1 MSTQASAQN
10 TIIAPQEIPVLLRV
24 EGDKQQAIPLVT
36 FPFTIGRRAEKHLVI
51 SDPMASRDHAE
62 IVQMGGEYYL
72 LDLGSKHGTFVNGTP
87 VKRHKLVN
95 NDRLQFGS
103 NNDRN
108 FVVFQFGTSSQTGSP
123 ARELLSQI
131 SGIQVEKEAS
141 DLEKLA
147 FFLEVARKLNS
158 RGALDDVLVTLV
170 EATLRITGA
179 DRGFVFL
186 VGKDGELSLAAGR
199 NSLGDELKDDTTI
212 SHSILKD
219 AMTSASRVII
229 TDTASHSDLAAR
241 QSIVAHDLRTVI
253 CMPLFRSNI
262 ATQSQQADPAREHP
276 VINGVLYLD
285 SRLASRGLSSLSRDI
300 LNTVATEA
308 AALIETAQLAQAE
321 QNARLY
327 QKELAIAAGIQ
338 QRLMTVIIPEV
349 HFAKLR
355 ARSLPC
361 EEIGGDFY
369 DAVLADGNLYLVLAD
384 ICGKGVS
391 AAILASI
398 LQGMIYSQLIAH
410 VPLVEIATAVNRFL
424 CVKKLGEKYATC
436 NVLKITP
443 GGECEF
449 LNCGHVPPVR
459 VVRASIMRPS
469 EGNLP
474 LGLIPTAEFE
484 TYSFKLEPRD
494 RIVLVSDGV
503 NEAQNREGEFFGDER
518 LESTVLAGED
528 LFAAVSDF
536 AQGAPPSD
544 DCTTVELEYV
554 GGPIGTEQRVGSSFL
569 GAVTGSRP
577 DLE

>member
-1 MSTQASAQN
+1 MSTPSSSVQN
-10 TIIAPQEIPVLLRV
+10 TSGQNTMIGVQESPVLLRV
-24 EGDKQQAIPLVT
+24 EGDKQQSIPLT
-36 FPFTIGRRAEKHLVI
+36 SFPFTIGRRAEKNLVVT
-51 SDPMASRDHAE
+51 DPMASRDHAE
-62 IVQMGGEYYL
+62 IVQMTGEYYL
-72 LDLGSKHGTFVNGTP
+72 LDLGSKHGTYVNGAQ
-87 VKRHKLVN
+87 VKRHKLIH

-103 NNDRN
+103 SNDRSM
-108 FVVFQFGTSSQTGSP
+108 VIFQWGVGLQSGSA

-131 SGIQVEKEAS
+131 SGLQVEKEAS

-179 DRGFVFL
+179 ERGFVFL
-186 VGKDGELSLAAGR
+186 VRSDGELSLAVGR
-199 NSLGDELKDDTTI
+199 TSLGDDLRDDSTI
-212 SHSILKD
+212 SHSILND

-262 ATQSQQADPAREHP
+262 AQGHQGESSDAQR

-327 QKELAIAAGIQ
+327 QKELAIAATIQ
-338 QRLMTVIIPEV
+338 QRLMTVVIPEV
-349 HFAKLR
+349 HYAKLR

-361 EEIGGDFY
+361 QEIGGDFY
-369 DAVLADGNLYLVLAD
+369 DAVLSDGNLYLVLAD

-398 LQGMIYSQLIAH
+398 LQGMIYSQLVSH
-410 VPLVEIATAVNRFL
+410 VPLAEIASAVNRFL
-424 CVKKLGEKYATC
+424 CMKKLGEKYATC
-436 NVLKITP
+436 NVLKVTP
-443 GGECEF
+443 TGECEF

-459 VVRASIMRPS
+459 MENGKILRPS

-484 TYSFKLEPRD
+484 TYNFTLKPGD

-503 NEAQNREGEFFGDER
+503 NEAQNHESDFFGDER
-518 LESTVLAGED
+518 LEATVLAGDD

-554 GGPIGTEQRVGSSFL
+554 GG
-569 GAVTGSRP
+569 
-577 DLE
+577 

>member
-10 TIIAPQEIPVLLRV
+10 TMVSGQEFPVLLRV
-24 EGDKQQAIPLVT
+24 EGDRQQAIPLIH
-36 FPFTIGRRAEKHLVI
+36 FPFTIGRRAEKHMVI
-51 SDPMASRDHAE
+51 TDPMASRDHAE

-72 LDLGSKHGTFVNGTP
+72 LDLGSKHGTFVNGSL

-103 NNDRN
+103 SNDRT
-108 FVVFQFGTSSQTGSP
+108 FAVFQFGTTSQTTSS

-131 SGIQVEKEAS
+131 SGLQVEKEAS

-179 DRGFVFL
+179 ERGFVFL
-186 VGKDGELSLAAGR
+186 VGKEGDLSLAVGR

-253 CMPLFRSNI
+253 CMPLFRTNI
-262 ATQSQQADPAREHP
+262 AARGQQTQADDAPRG
-276 VINGVLYLD
+276 INGVLYLD

-308 AALIETAQLAQAE
+308 AALIEAAQLAQAE

-327 QKELAIAAGIQ
+327 QKELAIAATIQ

-349 HFAKLR
+349 NYAKLR

-398 LQGMIYSQLIAH
+398 LQGMIYSQLVAH
-410 VPLVEIATAVNRFL
+410 VPLADIAAAVNRFL

-436 NVLKITP
+436 NVVKITP
-443 GGECEF
+443 IGNCEF
-449 LNCGHVPPVR
+449 LNCGHVPAVR
-459 VVRASIMRPS
+459 VADGRVLRPT

-484 TYSFKLEPRD
+484 TYSFKLKPGD

-518 LESTVLAGED
+518 LEAVVLRGKD
-528 LFAAVSDF
+528 LFAAVSEF

-544 DCTTVELEYV
+544 DCTTVELEY
-554 GGPIGTEQRVGSSFL
+554 IG
-569 GAVTGSRP
+569 
-577 DLE
+577 D

>member
-1 MSTQASAQN
+1 MIGGQGS
-10 TIIAPQEIPVLLRV
+10 PVLLRV
-24 EGDKQQAIPLVT
+24 EGDRQQAIPLVS
-36 FPFTIGRRAEKHLVI
+36 FPFTIGRRAEKHMVI
-51 SDPMASRDHAE
+51 TDPMASRDHAE

-72 LDLGSKHGTFVNGTP
+72 LDLGSKHGTYVNGSP
-87 VKRHKLVN
+87 VKRHKLTN

-103 NNDRN
+103 SNDRS
-108 FVVFQFGTSSQTGSP
+108 FAVFQHGSSSSITSS

-131 SGIQVEKEAS
+131 SGLQVEKEAS

-179 DRGFVFL
+179 ERGFVFL
-186 VGKDGELSLAAGR
+186 VGKEGELSLAVGR

-253 CMPLFRSNI
+253 CMPLFRTNI
-262 ATQSQQADPAREHP
+262 ATQGQHAASDESPRG
-276 VINGVLYLD
+276 INGVLYLD

-308 AALIETAQLAQAE
+308 ASLIETAQLAQAE

-327 QKELAIAAGIQ
+327 QKELAIAATIQ

-361 EEIGGDFY
+361 QEIGGDFY

-384 ICGKGVS
+384 ICGKGVT
-391 AAILASI
+391 AAILASM
-398 LQGMIYSQLIAH
+398 LQGMIYSQLVAH
-410 VPLVEIATAVNRFL
+410 VPLAEIASAVNRFL
-424 CVKKLGEKYATC
+424 CVKRLGEKYATC
-436 NVLKITP
+436 NVVKVTP
-443 GGECEF
+443 AGDCEF
-449 LNCGHVPPVR
+449 LNCGHVPAVR
-459 VVRASIMRPS
+459 VTDGRIFRPT

-484 TYSFKLEPRD
+484 TYTFKLNPGD

-518 LESTVLAGED
+518 LESTVLAGRD
-528 LFAAVSDF
+528 LFVAVSEF

-544 DCTTVELEYV
+544 DCTTVELEY
-554 GGPIGTEQRVGSSFL
+554 IHS
-569 GAVTGSRP
+569 
-577 DLE
+577 

>member
-1 MSTQASAQN
+1 MSTQASAEN
-10 TIIAPQEIPVLLRV
+10 TLAGGQEFPVLLRV
-24 EGDKQQAIPLVT
+24 EGDRQQAIPLIN
-36 FPFTIGRRAEKHLVI
+36 FPFTIGRRAEKHMVI
-51 SDPMASRDHAE
+51 TDPMASRDHAE

-72 LDLGSKHGTFVNGTP
+72 LDLGSKHGTYVNGTP

-103 NNDRN
+103 SNDRT
-108 FVVFQFGTSSQTGSP
+108 FAVFQYGSSSHTGSS

-179 DRGFVFL
+179 ERGFVFL
-186 VGKDGELSLAAGR
+186 VGKEGDLSLAVGR

-219 AMTSASRVII
+219 AMTSASRVIV

-253 CMPLFRSNI
+253 CMPLFRTNI
-262 ATQSQQADPAREHP
+262 APQGQQVESADGPPRA
-276 VINGVLYLD
+276 ITGVLYLD
-285 SRLASRGLSSLSRDI
+285 SRLVSRGLSSLSRDI

-327 QKELAIAAGIQ
+327 QKELAIAATIQ

-349 HFAKLR
+349 HYARLR

-361 EEIGGDFY
+361 QEIGGDFY

-398 LQGMIYSQLIAH
+398 LQGMIYSQLVAH
-410 VPLVEIATAVNRFL
+410 VPLTEIALAVNRFL

-436 NVLKITP
+436 NVVKITP
-443 GGECEF
+443 AGDCEF
-449 LNCGHVPPVR
+449 LNCGHVPAVR
-459 VVRASIMRPS
+459 VASGRILRPT

-474 LGLIPTAEFE
+474 LGLIPTAEFQ
-484 TYSFKLEPRD
+484 TYTFKLDAGD

-503 NEAQNREGEFFGDER
+503 NEAQNHEGEFFGDER
-518 LESTVLAGED
+518 LESTVLEGRD

-544 DCTTVELEYV
+544 DCTTVELEY
-554 GGPIGTEQRVGSSFL
+554 IG
-569 GAVTGSRP
+569 A
-577 DLE
+577 

>member
-1 MSTQASAQN
+1 MSTQASAEN
-10 TIIAPQEIPVLLRV
+10 TLTGGQEFPVLLRV
-24 EGDKQQAIPLVT
+24 EGDKQQSIPLVS
-36 FPFTIGRRAEKHLVI
+36 FPFTIGRRAEKHMVI
-51 SDPMASRDHAE
+51 TDPMASRDHAE

-72 LDLGSKHGTFVNGTP
+72 LDLGSKHGTYVNGSP
-87 VKRHKLVN
+87 VKRHKLTN

-103 NNDRN
+103 SNDRN
-108 FVVFQFGTSSQTGSP
+108 FAVFQFGTSSAGGSS

-179 DRGFVFL
+179 ERGFVFL
-186 VGKDGELSLAAGR
+186 VSKEGELSLAVGR

-219 AMTSASRVII
+219 AMTSASRVIV

-253 CMPLFRSNI
+253 CMPLFRTNM
-262 ATQSQQADPAREHP
+262 ATQGQQMESTEAQRG
-276 VINGVLYLD
+276 INGVLYLD
-285 SRLASRGLSSLSRDI
+285 SRLASRGISSLSRDI

-308 AALIETAQLAQAE
+308 ASLIETAQLAQAE

-327 QKELAIAAGIQ
+327 QKELAIAATIQ

-349 HFAKLR
+349 HYARLR

-361 EEIGGDFY
+361 QEIGGDFY

-398 LQGMIYSQLIAH
+398 LQGMIYSQLVAH
-410 VPLVEIATAVNRFL
+410 VPLAEIASVVNRFL

-436 NVLKITP
+436 NVLKVTP
-443 GGECEF
+443 EGECEF
-449 LNCGHVPPVR
+449 LNCGHVPAVR
-459 VVRASIMRPS
+459 VSGGKILRPT
-469 EGNLP
+469 ECNVP

-484 TYSFKLEPRD
+484 TYTFKLHSGD

-503 NEAQNREGEFFGDER
+503 NEAQNREGEFFGDDR
-518 LESTVLAGED
+518 LEATVLAGRD

-544 DCTTVELEYV
+544 DCTTVELEYLH
-554 GGPIGTEQRVGSSFL
+554 P
-569 GAVTGSRP
+569 
-577 DLE
+577 

>member
-1 MSTQASAQN
+1 MATQASSALNTMVGAQE
-10 TIIAPQEIPVLLRV
+10 TPVLLRV
-24 EGDKQQAIPLVT
+24 EGEKQQAIPLVA
-36 FPFTIGRRAEKHLVI
+36 FPFTIGRRAEKNLVI
-51 SDPMASRDHAE
+51 TDPMASRDHAE

-72 LDLGSKHGTFVNGTP
+72 LDLGSKHGTYVNGTP
-87 VKRHKLVN
+87 VKRHRLAN

-103 NNDRN
+103 SNDRS
-108 FVVFQFGTSSQTGSP
+108 VVLFQYGTSTQSGSA

-131 SGIQVEKEAS
+131 SGLQVEKEAS

-179 DRGFVFL
+179 ERGFVFL
-186 VGKDGELSLAAGR
+186 VQKDGELSLAVGR

-212 SHSILKD
+212 SHSILQD

-229 TDTASHSDLAAR
+229 TDTASDSDLAAR

-253 CMPLFRSNI
+253 CMPLFRSTI
-262 ATQSQQADPAREHP
+262 AAQNQQPEAGEEQR

-327 QKELAIAAGIQ
+327 QKELAIAATIQ
-338 QRLMTVIIPEV
+338 QRLMTVVIPEV
-349 HFAKLR
+349 HFARLR

-361 EEIGGDFY
+361 QEIGGDFY

-398 LQGMIYSQLIAH
+398 LQGMIYSQLVAH
-410 VPLVEIATAVNRFL
+410 VPLVEIASAVNRFL

-436 NVLKITP
+436 NVVKVTP
-443 GGECEF
+443 NGDCEF
-449 LNCGHVPPVR
+449 LNCGHVPAVR
-459 VVRASIMRPS
+459 VADGTIMRPTD
-469 EGNLP
+469 GNLP
-474 LGLIPTAEFE
+474 LGLIPTAEFQ
-484 TYSFKLEPRD
+484 TYTFKLKPHD
-494 RIVLVSDGV
+494 RVVLVSDGV

-518 LESTVLAGED
+518 LEATVLAGND
-528 LFAAVSDF
+528 LFAAVSAF

-554 GGPIGTEQRVGSSFL
+554 GG
-569 GAVTGSRP
+569 
-577 DLE
+577 

>member
-1 MSTQASAQN
+1 MSTQMSSVQN
-10 TIIAPQEIPVLLRV
+10 TMIGAQEFPVLLRI
-24 EGDKQQAIPLVT
+24 EGDKQQAIPLVH
-36 FPFTIGRRAEKHLVI
+36 FPFTIGRRAEKNMVI
-51 SDPMASRDHAE
+51 TDPMASRDHAE
-62 IVQMGGEYYL
+62 IVQMSGEYYL
-72 LDLGSKHGTFVNGTP
+72 LDLGSKHGTYVNGAQ
-87 VKRHKLVN
+87 VKRHRLSN

-103 NNDRN
+103 SNDRN
-108 FVVFQFGTSSQTGSP
+108 FAIFQWGSNSSVGSS

-131 SGIQVEKEAS
+131 SGLQVEKEAS

-179 DRGFVFL
+179 ERGFVFL
-186 VGKDGELSLAAGR
+186 VRGDNELSLAVGR
-199 NSLGDELKDDTTI
+199 NSLGDELKDDSTI
-212 SHSILKD
+212 SHSILND
-219 AMTSASRVII
+219 AMTSASRVIV
-229 TDTASHSDLAAR
+229 TDTASDSDLAAR

-253 CMPLFRSNI
+253 CMPLFRSSI
-262 ATQSQQADPAREHP
+262 ATQSQQAAAPDSDQRA
-276 VINGVLYLD
+276 INGVLYLD

-308 AALIETAQLAQAE
+308 AALIETAQLAQSE

-327 QKELAIAAGIQ
+327 QKELAIAATIQ

-349 HFAKLR
+349 SYAKLR

-361 EEIGGDFY
+361 EAIGGDFY

-398 LQGMIYSQLIAH
+398 LQGMIYSQLVSH
-410 VPLVEIATAVNRFL
+410 VPLGEIASAVNRFL

-436 NVLKITP
+436 NVLKVKP
-443 GGECEF
+443 NGECEF
-449 LNCGHVPPVR
+449 LNCGHVPAVR
-459 VVRASIMRPS
+459 VANGKILRPS

-484 TYSFKLEPRD
+484 TYNFVLKPGD

-503 NEAQNREGEFFGDER
+503 NVAQNNEGEFFGDER
-518 LESTVLAGED
+518 LEATVLAGED

-544 DCTTVELEYV
+544 DCTTVELEY
-554 GGPIGTEQRVGSSFL
+554 L
-569 GAVTGSRP
+569 G
-577 DLE
+577 E

>member
-1 MSTQASAQN
+1 
-10 TIIAPQEIPVLLRV
+10 VLLRV
-24 EGDKQQAIPLVT
+24 EGDRQQAIPLVN
-36 FPFTIGRRAEKHLVI
+36 FPFTIGRRAEKHMVI
-51 SDPMASRDHAE
+51 TDPMASRDHAE

-72 LDLGSKHGTFVNGTP
+72 LDLGSKHGTFVNGSP
-87 VKRHKLVN
+87 VKRHKLIN

-103 NNDRN
+103 SNDRT
-108 FVVFQFGTSSQTGSP
+108 FAVFQFGSTSQTGSS

-131 SGIQVEKEAS
+131 SGLQVEKEAS

-158 RGALDDVLVTLV
+158 RGALDDVLITLV

-179 DRGFVFL
+179 ERGFVFL
-186 VGKDGELSLAAGR
+186 VGKEGDLSLGVGR

-253 CMPLFRSNI
+253 CMPLFRTNI
-262 ATQSQQADPAREHP
+262 AAQGQQTQAEDVPRG
-276 VINGVLYLD
+276 INGVLYLD

-308 AALIETAQLAQAE
+308 ASLIETAQLAQAE

-327 QKELAIAAGIQ
+327 QKELAIAATIQ

-349 HFAKLR
+349 HYAKLR

-361 EEIGGDFY
+361 QEIGGDFY

-398 LQGMIYSQLIAH
+398 LQGMIYSQLVAH
-410 VPLVEIATAVNRFL
+410 VPLAEIALAVNRFL

-436 NVLKITP
+436 NVLKVTP
-443 GGECEF
+443 EGDCEF
-449 LNCGHVPPVR
+449 LNCGHVPAVR
-459 VVRASIMRPS
+459 VTGGKILRPT

-474 LGLIPTAEFE
+474 LGLISTAEFE
-484 TYSFKLEPRD
+484 TYSFKLNPGD

-503 NEAQNREGEFFGDER
+503 NEAQNQEGEFFGDER
-518 LESTVLAGED
+518 LEATVLEGKD

-536 AQGAPPSD
+536 AEGAPPSD
-544 DCTTVELEYV
+544 DCTTVELEY
-554 GGPIGTEQRVGSSFL
+554 IRC
-569 GAVTGSRP
+569 
-577 DLE
+577 

>member
-1 MSTQASAQN
+1 MVGTTQ
-10 TIIAPQEIPVLLRV
+10 EFPVLLRV
-24 EGDKQQAIPLVT
+24 DGDRQQAIPLIA
-36 FPFTIGRRAEKHLVI
+36 FPFTIGRRAEKNLVI
-51 SDPMASRDHAE
+51 TDPMASRDHAE
-62 IVQMGGEYYL
+62 IVQMSGEYYL
-72 LDLGSKHGTFVNGTP
+72 LDLGSKHGTYVNGAQ
-87 VKRHKLVN
+87 VKRHKLIN
-95 NDRLQFGS
+95 NDRIQFGS
-103 NNDRN
+103 SSDRS
-108 FVVFQFGTSSQTGSP
+108 FVLFQFGTSTQTGSA

-170 EATLRITGA
+170 EATLRITGGE
-179 DRGFVFL
+179 RGFVFL
-186 VGKDGELSLAAGR
+186 VQKDGELALAVGR
-199 NSLGDELKDDTTI
+199 NSLGDELKDDSTI
-212 SHSILKD
+212 SHSILSD
-219 AMTSASRVII
+219 AMSSASRVII

-253 CMPLFRSNI
+253 CMPLFRTNI
-262 ATQSQQADPAREHP
+262 ATQSQQKDSEQAP

-285 SRLASRGLSSLSRDI
+285 SRLASHGLSSLSRDI

-327 QKELAIAAGIQ
+327 QKELAIAATIQ
-338 QRLMTVIIPEV
+338 QRLMTVVIPEV
-349 HFAKLR
+349 HYAKLR

-361 EEIGGDFY
+361 QEIGGDFY

-398 LQGMIYSQLIAH
+398 LQGMIYSQLVSH
-410 VPLVEIATAVNRFL
+410 VPLAEIASAVNRFL

-436 NVLKITP
+436 NVLKVTP
-443 GGECEF
+443 SGDCEF

-459 VVRASIMRPS
+459 LQDGKIVRPS

-484 TYSFKLEPRD
+484 TYTLKLKPGERL
-494 RIVLVSDGV
+494 VLVSDGV
-503 NEAQNREGEFFGDER
+503 NEAQNREGDFFGDER
-518 LESTVLAGED
+518 LESTVLAGHD
-528 LFAAVSDF
+528 LFAAVSEF

-544 DCTTVELEYV
+544 DCTTVELEFV
-554 GGPIGTEQRVGSSFL
+554 GV
-569 GAVTGSRP
+569 
-577 DLE
+577 

>member
-1 MSTQASAQN
+1 MSTQASAEK
-10 TIIAPQEIPVLLRV
+10 TMLGGHESPVLLRV
-24 EGDKQQAIPLVT
+24 EGDRQQAIALVS
-36 FPFTIGRRAEKHLVI
+36 FPFTIGRRAEKHMVI
-51 SDPMASRDHAE
+51 TDPMASRDHAE

-72 LDLGSKHGTFVNGTP
+72 LDLGSKHGTYVNGSP
-87 VKRHKLVN
+87 VKRHKLIN

-103 NNDRN
+103 SNDRS
-108 FVVFQFGTSSQTGSP
+108 FAVFQYGSSSQTASS

-131 SGIQVEKEAS
+131 SGLQVEKEAS

-158 RGALDDVLVTLV
+158 RDALDDVLVTLV

-179 DRGFVFL
+179 ERGFVFL
-186 VGKDGELSLAAGR
+186 VGKEGDLSLAVGR
-199 NSLGDELKDDTTI
+199 NSLGDELKDDSTI

-219 AMTSASRVII
+219 AMSSASRVII

-253 CMPLFRSNI
+253 CMPLFRTNI
-262 ATQSQQADPAREHP
+262 ATQGQQTESSEGPRG
-276 VINGVLYLD
+276 INGVLYLD
-285 SRLASRGLSSLSRDI
+285 SRLVSRGLSSLSRDI

-308 AALIETAQLAQAE
+308 ASLIETAQLAQTE

-327 QKELAIAAGIQ
+327 QKELAIAATIQ

-349 HFAKLR
+349 HYARLR

-361 EEIGGDFY
+361 QEIGGDFY

-398 LQGMIYSQLIAH
+398 LQGMIYSQLVAH
-410 VPLVEIATAVNRFL
+410 VPLAEIASAVNRFL

-436 NVLKITP
+436 NVLKVTP
-443 GGECEF
+443 EGDCEF
-449 LNCGHVPPVR
+449 LNCGHVPAVR
-459 VVRASIMRPS
+459 VTSGKILRPT

-484 TYSFKLEPRD
+484 TYTFKLQPGD

-518 LESTVLAGED
+518 LESTVLDGSD

-544 DCTTVELEYV
+544 DCTTVELEY
-554 GGPIGTEQRVGSSFL
+554 IRS
-569 GAVTGSRP
+569 
-577 DLE
+577 

>member
-1 MSTQASAQN
+1 MATQVTTPQNSQLSAKD
-10 TIIAPQEIPVLLRV
+10 TPVLLRV
-24 EGDKQQAIPLVT
+24 EGERQQAIPLVS
-36 FPFTIGRRAEKHLVI
+36 FPFTVGRRAEKNLVI
-51 SDPMASRDHAE
+51 TDPMASRDHAE
-62 IVQMGGEYYL
+62 IVQMSGEYFL
-72 LDLGSKHGTFVNGTP
+72 LDLGSKHGTYVNGAS

-95 NDRLQFGS
+95 GDRIQFGS
-103 NNDRN
+103 TNDRN
-108 FVVFQFGTSSQTGSP
+108 FVLFQFGTTSQTGST

-158 RGALDDVLVTLV
+158 RGALDDVLMTLV

-179 DRGFVFL
+179 ERGFVFL
-186 VGKDGELSLAAGR
+186 MQKDGELALAVGR
-199 NSLGDELKDDTTI
+199 NSRGEDLKDDSTI

-219 AMTSASRVII
+219 AMSSASRVII

-253 CMPLFRSNI
+253 CMPLFRSSI
-262 ATQSQQADPAREHP
+262 ATGAQHSETDQNLR

-338 QRLMTVIIPEV
+338 QRLMTVVIPEV
-349 HFAKLR
+349 HFARLR

-361 EEIGGDFY
+361 QEIGGDFY

-398 LQGMIYSQLIAH
+398 LQGMIYSQLISH
-410 VPLVEIATAVNRFL
+410 VPLSEIASAVNRFL
-424 CVKKLGEKYATC
+424 CVKKLGEKYATV
-436 NVLKITP
+436 NVLRVAAN
-443 GGECEF
+443 GECEF

-459 VVRASIMRPS
+459 ISSGAVLRPA

-474 LGLIPTAEFE
+474 LGLIPTAEFQ
-484 TYSFKLEPRD
+484 TYKFQLKPNE

-503 NEAQNREGEFFGDER
+503 NEAQNNEGEFFGDER
-518 LESTVLAGED
+518 LENTVLNGDD
-528 LFAAVSDF
+528 LFAAISQF
-536 AQGAPPSD
+536 AQGAPASD
-544 DCTTVELEYV
+544 DCTAVELEYL
-554 GGPIGTEQRVGSSFL
+554 GG
-569 GAVTGSRP
+569 
-577 DLE
+577 

>member
-1 MSTQASAQN
+1 MSSQASSLQN
-10 TIIAPQEIPVLLRV
+10 PILGAAPETPVLLHIQG
-24 EGDKQQAIPLVT
+24 EKQDAIPLVS
-36 FPFTIGRRAEKHLVI
+36 FPFTIGRRGEKNLVI
-51 SDPMASRDHAE
+51 TDPMASRDHAE
-62 IVQMGGEYYL
+62 IVQMGAEYYL
-72 LDLGSKHGTFVNGTP
+72 LDLASKHGTYVNGNP

-95 NDRLQFGS
+95 NDRIQFGS

-108 FVVFQFGTSSQTGSP
+108 FVIFQYGAASQTGSA

-131 SGIQVEKEAS
+131 SGLQVEKEAS

-179 DRGFVFL
+179 ERGFVFL
-186 VGKDGELSLAAGR
+186 VQKDGEFNLAVGR
-199 NSLGDELKDDTTI
+199 NSLGDELKDDSTI

-253 CMPLFRSNI
+253 CMPLFRSSI
-262 ATQSQQADPAREHP
+262 ATQTQQSGSSEEQR

-327 QKELAIAAGIQ
+327 QKELAIAATIQ
-338 QRLMTVIIPEV
+338 QRLMTVVIPEV
-349 HFAKLR
+349 HFARLR

-361 EEIGGDFY
+361 NEIGGDFY

-398 LQGMIYSQLIAH
+398 LQGMIYSQLVSH
-410 VPLVEIATAVNRFL
+410 VPLAEIASATNRFL
-424 CVKKLGEKYATC
+424 CEKKLGEKYATC
-436 NVLKITP
+436 NVLKVTP
-443 GGECEF
+443 SGDCEF
-449 LNCGHVPPVR
+449 LNCGHVPAVR
-459 VVRASIMRPS
+459 VASGKILRPS

-484 TYSFKLEPRD
+484 TYSFKLQPRD

-503 NEAQNREGEFFGDER
+503 NEAQNREGDFFGDER
-518 LESTVLAGED
+518 LEATVMKGND
-528 LFAAVSDF
+528 LFAAVSEF

-554 GGPIGTEQRVGSSFL
+554 GG
-569 GAVTGSRP
+569 
-577 DLE
+577 

>member
-10 TIIAPQEIPVLLRV
+10 TMVSGQEFPVLLRV
-24 EGDKQQAIPLVT
+24 EGDRQQAIPLIH
-36 FPFTIGRRAEKHLVI
+36 FPFTIGRRAEKHMVFT
-51 SDPMASRDHAE
+51 DPMASRDHAE
-62 IVQMGGEYYL
+62 IGQMGGEYYL
-72 LDLGSKHGTFVNGTP
+72 LDLGSKHGTFVNGSL

-103 NNDRN
+103 SNDRT
-108 FVVFQFGTSSQTGSP
+108 FAVFQFGASSQTGSS

-131 SGIQVEKEAS
+131 SGLQVEKEAS

-179 DRGFVFL
+179 ERGFVVL
-186 VGKDGELSLAAGR
+186 VGKEGDLSLAVGR
-199 NSLGDELKDDTTI
+199 NSLGDELKDQTTI

-229 TDTASHSDLAAR
+229 SDTASHSDLAAR
-241 QSIVAHDLRTVI
+241 ESIVAHDLRTVI
-253 CMPLFRSNI
+253 CMPLFRTNI
-262 ATQSQQADPAREHP
+262 VTQGQQSDSAEGRG
-276 VINGVLYLD
+276 INGVLYLD

-308 AALIETAQLAQAE
+308 AALIETEQLAQSE

-327 QKELAIAAGIQ
+327 QKELAIAATIR

-349 HFAKLR
+349 HYAKLR

-361 EEIGGDFY
+361 QEIGGDFY

-398 LQGMIYSQLIAH
+398 LQGMIYSQLVAH
-410 VPLVEIATAVNRFL
+410 VPLAEIDSAVNRFL

-436 NVLKITP
+436 NVVKITP
-443 GGECEF
+443 IGNCEF
-449 LNCGHVPPVR
+449 LNCGHVPAVR
-459 VVRASIMRPS
+459 VADGRVLRPT

-484 TYSFKLEPRD
+484 TYSFKLKPGD

-518 LESTVLAGED
+518 LEAVVLRGKD
-528 LFAAVSDF
+528 LFAAVSEF

-544 DCTTVELEYV
+544 DCTTVELEY
-554 GGPIGTEQRVGSSFL
+554 IG
-569 GAVTGSRP
+569 
-577 DLE
+577 D

>member
-1 MSTQASAQN
+1 MQN
-10 TIIAPQEIPVLLRV
+10 TVLGAPETPVLLHIQG
-24 EGDKQQAIPLVT
+24 EKQDTIPLVS
-36 FPFTIGRRAEKHLVI
+36 FPFTIGRRGEKNLVI
-51 SDPMASRDHAE
+51 TDPMASRDHAE
-62 IVQMGGEYYL
+62 IVQMGNDYYL
-72 LDLGSKHGTFVNGTP
+72 LDLASKHGTYVNGSP
-87 VKRHKLVN
+87 VKRHKLLN
-95 NDRLQFGS
+95 NDRIQFGS
-103 NNDRN
+103 SNDRN
-108 FVVFQFGTSSQTGSP
+108 FVIFQYGTGSQTGSA

-131 SGIQVEKEAS
+131 SGLQVEKEAS

-179 DRGFVFL
+179 ERGFVFL
-186 VGKDGELSLAAGR
+186 VQKDGEFSLAVGR
-199 NSLGDELKDDTTI
+199 NSLGDELKDDSTI

-253 CMPLFRSNI
+253 CMPLFRSSI
-262 ATQSQQADPAREHP
+262 ATQSQQSDSSEEQR

-327 QKELAIAAGIQ
+327 QKELAIAATIQ
-338 QRLMTVIIPEV
+338 QRLMTVVIPEV
-349 HFAKLR
+349 HFARLR

-361 EEIGGDFY
+361 NEIGGDFY

-398 LQGMIYSQLIAH
+398 LQGMIYSQLVSH
-410 VPLVEIATAVNRFL
+410 VPLAEIASAVNRFL
-424 CVKKLGEKYATC
+424 CEKKLGEKYATC
-436 NVLKITP
+436 NVLKVTP
-443 GGECEF
+443 SGDCEF
-449 LNCGHVPPVR
+449 LNCGHVPAVR
-459 VVRASIMRPS
+459 VASGKILRPS

-484 TYSFKLEPRD
+484 TYTFKVQPGD

-503 NEAQNREGEFFGDER
+503 NEAQNREGDFFGDER
-518 LESTVLAGED
+518 LEATVMKGND
-528 LFAAVSDF
+528 LFAAVSEF

-554 GGPIGTEQRVGSSFL
+554 G
-569 GAVTGSRP
+569 A
-577 DLE
+577 

>member
-1 MSTQASAQN
+1 MSSQASSIQN
-10 TIIAPQEIPVLLRV
+10 TIIGAPEIPVLLRI
-24 EGDKQQAIPLVT
+24 EGEKQQAIPLVS
-36 FPFTIGRRAEKHLVI
+36 FPFTIGRRVEKNLVI
-51 SDPMASRDHAE
+51 TDPMASRDHAE

-72 LDLGSKHGTFVNGTP
+72 LDLASKHGTFVNGTP
-87 VKRHKLVN
+87 VKRHKLIN
-95 NDRLQFGS
+95 NDRIQFGS
-103 NNDRN
+103 SNDRN
-108 FVVFQFGTSSQTGSP
+108 FVIFQYGTASQSGSA

-131 SGIQVEKEAS
+131 SGLQVEKEAS

-179 DRGFVFL
+179 ERGFVFL
-186 VGKDGELSLAAGR
+186 VQKDGELTLGVGR
-199 NSLGDELKDDTTI
+199 NSLGDELKDDSTI
-212 SHSILKD
+212 SHSILQD

-253 CMPLFRSNI
+253 CMPLFRSSI
-262 ATQSQQADPAREHP
+262 AQSNQVSAGEEQR

-327 QKELAIAAGIQ
+327 QKELAIAATIQ
-338 QRLMTVIIPEV
+338 QRLMTVVIPEV
-349 HFAKLR
+349 HFARLR

-361 EEIGGDFY
+361 QEIGGDFY

-398 LQGMIYSQLIAH
+398 LQGMIYSQLVSH
-410 VPLVEIATAVNRFL
+410 VPLTEIASAVNRFL

-436 NVLKITP
+436 NVLKVTP
-443 GGECEF
+443 RGECEF
-449 LNCGHVPPVR
+449 LNCGHVPAVR
-459 VVRASIMRPS
+459 VAGGKILRPS

-484 TYSFKLEPRD
+484 TYTFKLAPGD

-503 NEAQNREGEFFGDER
+503 NEAQNREGDFFGDER
-518 LESTVLAGED
+518 LEATVLAGED
-528 LFAAVSDF
+528 LFAAVSGF

-544 DCTTVELEYV
+544 DCTTVDLEYL
-554 GGPIGTEQRVGSSFL
+554 GG
-569 GAVTGSRP
+569 
-577 DLE
+577 

>member
-1 MSTQASAQN
+1 MLGGHES
-10 TIIAPQEIPVLLRV
+10 PVLLRV
-24 EGDKQQAIPLVT
+24 EGDRQQAIALVS
-36 FPFTIGRRAEKHLVI
+36 FPFTIGRRAEKHMVI
-51 SDPMASRDHAE
+51 TDPMASRDHAE

-72 LDLGSKHGTFVNGTP
+72 LDLGSKHGTYVNGSP
-87 VKRHKLVN
+87 VKRHKLIN

-103 NNDRN
+103 SNDRS
-108 FVVFQFGTSSQTGSP
+108 FAVFQYGSSSQTASS

-131 SGIQVEKEAS
+131 SGLQVEKEAS

-158 RGALDDVLVTLV
+158 RDALDDVLVTLV

-179 DRGFVFL
+179 ERGFVFL
-186 VGKDGELSLAAGR
+186 VGKEGDLSLAVGR
-199 NSLGDELKDDTTI
+199 NSLGDELKDDSTI

-219 AMTSASRVII
+219 AMSSASRVII

-253 CMPLFRSNI
+253 CMPLFRTNI
-262 ATQSQQADPAREHP
+262 ATQGQQTESSEGPRG
-276 VINGVLYLD
+276 INGVLYLD
-285 SRLASRGLSSLSRDI
+285 SRLVSRGLSSLSRDI

-308 AALIETAQLAQAE
+308 ASLIETAQLAQTE

-327 QKELAIAAGIQ
+327 QKELAIAATIQ

-349 HFAKLR
+349 HYARLR

-361 EEIGGDFY
+361 QEIGGDFY

-398 LQGMIYSQLIAH
+398 LQGMIYSQLVAH
-410 VPLVEIATAVNRFL
+410 VPLAEIASAVNRFL

-436 NVLKITP
+436 NVLKVTP
-443 GGECEF
+443 EGDCEF
-449 LNCGHVPPVR
+449 LNCGHVPAVR
-459 VVRASIMRPS
+459 VTSGKILRPT

-484 TYSFKLEPRD
+484 TYTFKLQPGD

-518 LESTVLAGED
+518 LESTVLDGSD

-544 DCTTVELEYV
+544 DCTTVELEY
-554 GGPIGTEQRVGSSFL
+554 IRS
-569 GAVTGSRP
+569 
-577 DLE
+577 

>member
-1 MSTQASAQN
+1 MVGV
-10 TIIAPQEIPVLLRV
+10 QETPVLLRI
-24 EGDKQQAIPLVT
+24 EGEKQQAIPLVA
-36 FPFTIGRRAEKHLVI
+36 FPFTIGRRAEKNLVI
-51 SDPMASRDHAE
+51 TDPMASRDHAE

-72 LDLGSKHGTFVNGTP
+72 LDLGSKHGTYVNGTP
-87 VKRHKLVN
+87 VKRHRLAN

-103 NNDRN
+103 SNDRS
-108 FVVFQFGTSSQTGSP
+108 VVLFQYGTSTQSGSA

-131 SGIQVEKEAS
+131 SGLQVEKEAS

-179 DRGFVFL
+179 ERGFVFL
-186 VGKDGELSLAAGR
+186 VQKDGELSLAVGR

-229 TDTASHSDLAAR
+229 TDTASDSDLAAR

-253 CMPLFRSNI
+253 CMPLFRSTI
-262 ATQSQQADPAREHP
+262 AAQNQQPEAGEEQR

-327 QKELAIAAGIQ
+327 QKELAIAATIQ
-338 QRLMTVIIPEV
+338 QRLMTVVIPEV
-349 HFAKLR
+349 HFARLR

-361 EEIGGDFY
+361 QEIGGDFY

-398 LQGMIYSQLIAH
+398 LQGMIYSQLVAH
-410 VPLVEIATAVNRFL
+410 VPLVEIASAVNRFL

-436 NVLKITP
+436 NVVKVMP
-443 GGECEF
+443 SGDCEF
-449 LNCGHVPPVR
+449 LNCGHVPAVR
-459 VVRASIMRPS
+459 VADGTILRPTD
-469 EGNLP
+469 GNLP
-474 LGLIPTAEFE
+474 LGLIPTAEFQ
-484 TYSFKLEPRD
+484 TYNFKLKPHD
-494 RIVLVSDGV
+494 RVVLVSDGV

-518 LESTVLAGED
+518 LEATVLAGHD
-528 LFAAVSDF
+528 LFAAVSAF

-554 GGPIGTEQRVGSSFL
+554 GS
-569 GAVTGSRP
+569 
-577 DLE
+577 

>member
-1 MSTQASAQN
+1 
-10 TIIAPQEIPVLLRV
+10 
-24 EGDKQQAIPLVT
+24 
-36 FPFTIGRRAEKHLVI
+36 
-51 SDPMASRDHAE
+51 
-62 IVQMGGEYYL
+62 MGGEYYL
-72 LDLGSKHGTFVNGTP
+72 LDLASKHGTFVNGTP
-87 VKRHKLVN
+87 VKRHKLIN
-95 NDRLQFGS
+95 NDRIQFGS
-103 NNDRN
+103 SNDRN
-108 FVVFQFGTSSQTGSP
+108 FVIFQYGTASQSGSA

-131 SGIQVEKEAS
+131 SGLQVEKEAS

-179 DRGFVFL
+179 ERGFVFL
-186 VGKDGELSLAAGR
+186 VQKDGELSLAVGR
-199 NSLGDELKDDTTI
+199 NSLGDELKDDSTI
-212 SHSILKD
+212 SHSILLD

-253 CMPLFRSNI
+253 CMPLFRSSI
-262 ATQSQQADPAREHP
+262 AQSNQANAGEEQR
-276 VINGVLYLD
+276 VITGVLYLD

-327 QKELAIAAGIQ
+327 QKELAIAATIQ
-338 QRLMTVIIPEV
+338 QRLMTVVIPEV
-349 HFAKLR
+349 HFARLR

-361 EEIGGDFY
+361 QEIGGDFY

-398 LQGMIYSQLIAH
+398 LQGMIYSQLVSH
-410 VPLVEIATAVNRFL
+410 VPLTEIASAVNRFL

-436 NVLKITP
+436 NVLKVTP
-443 GGECEF
+443 KGECEF
-449 LNCGHVPPVR
+449 LNCGHVPAVR
-459 VVRASIMRPS
+459 VAGGKILRPS

-484 TYSFKLEPRD
+484 TYTFKLAPGD

-503 NEAQNREGEFFGDER
+503 NEAQNREGDFFGDER

-528 LFAAVSDF
+528 LFAAVSEF

-544 DCTTVELEYV
+544 DCTTVDLEYM
-554 GGPIGTEQRVGSSFL
+554 GG
-569 GAVTGSRP
+569 
-577 DLE
+577 

>member
-1 MSTQASAQN
+1 MSTQASTEN
-10 TIIAPQEIPVLLRV
+10 TMVAGHESPVLLRV
-24 EGDKQQAIPLVT
+24 DGDKQQAIPLVS
-36 FPFTIGRRAEKHLVI
+36 FPFTIGRRAEKHMVI
-51 SDPMASRDHAE
+51 TDPMASRDHAE

-72 LDLGSKHGTFVNGTP
+72 LDLGSKHGTYVNGSP
-87 VKRHKLVN
+87 VKRHKLIN

-103 NNDRN
+103 SNDRT
-108 FVVFQFGTSSQTGSP
+108 FAVFQYGSSSQTASS

-131 SGIQVEKEAS
+131 SGLQVEKEAS

-158 RGALDDVLVTLV
+158 RDALDDVLVTLV

-179 DRGFVFL
+179 ERGFVFL
-186 VGKDGELSLAAGR
+186 VGKEGDLSLAVGR

-212 SHSILKD
+212 SHSILSD
-219 AMTSASRVII
+219 AMSSASRVII

-253 CMPLFRSNI
+253 CMPLFRSNF
-262 ATQSQQADPAREHP
+262 ATQSQQKEQQAP

-285 SRLASRGLSSLSRDI
+285 SRLASHGLSSLSRDI

-327 QKELAIAAGIQ
+327 QKELAIAATIQ
-338 QRLMTVIIPEV
+338 QRLMTVVIPEV
-349 HFAKLR
+349 HYAKLR

-361 EEIGGDFY
+361 QEIGGDFY

-398 LQGMIYSQLIAH
+398 LQGMIYSQLVSH
-410 VPLVEIATAVNRFL
+410 VPLAEIASAVNRFL

-436 NVLKITP
+436 NVLKVTP
-443 GGECEF
+443 TGDCEF

-459 VVRASIMRPS
+459 LQDGKIARPS

-484 TYSFKLEPRD
+484 TYSFKLKPGERM
-494 RIVLVSDGV
+494 VLVSDGV
-503 NEAQNREGEFFGDER
+503 NEAQNREGDFFGDER
-518 LESTVLAGED
+518 LESTVLGGHD

-544 DCTTVELEYV
+544 DCTTVELEFV
-554 GGPIGTEQRVGSSFL
+554 GG
-569 GAVTGSRP
+569 
-577 DLE
+577 

>member
-1 MSTQASAQN
+1 MSSQAPSAQ
-10 TIIAPQEIPVLLRV
+10 TMVGTTQEFPVLLRV
-24 EGDKQQAIPLVT
+24 DGDKQQAIPLVT
-36 FPFTIGRRAEKHLVI
+36 FPFTIGRRAEKNLVI
-51 SDPMASRDHAE
+51 TDPMASRDHAE
-62 IVQMGGEYYL
+62 IVQMSGEYYL
-72 LDLGSKHGTFVNGTP
+72 LDLGSKHGTFVNGTQ
-87 VKRHKLVN
+87 VKRHKLIN
-95 NDRLQFGS
+95 NDRIQFGS
-103 NNDRN
+103 SNDRS
-108 FVVFQFGTSSQTGSP
+108 FVLFQFGTNTQSGSA

-170 EATLRITGA
+170 EATLRITGGE
-179 DRGFVFL
+179 RGFVFL
-186 VGKDGELSLAAGR
+186 VQKDGELTLAVGR
-199 NSLGDELKDDTTI
+199 NSLGDELKDDSTI
-212 SHSILKD
+212 SHSILSD
-219 AMTSASRVII
+219 AMSSASRVII

-262 ATQSQQADPAREHP
+262 AAQSQQKESQAP

-285 SRLASRGLSSLSRDI
+285 SRLASHGLSSLSRDI

-327 QKELAIAAGIQ
+327 QKELAIAATIQ
-338 QRLMTVIIPEV
+338 QRLMTVVIPEV
-349 HFAKLR
+349 HYAKLR

-361 EEIGGDFY
+361 QEIGGDFY
-369 DAVLADGNLYLVLAD
+369 DAVLADGNLFLVLAD

-398 LQGMIYSQLIAH
+398 LQGMIYSQLVSH
-410 VPLVEIATAVNRFL
+410 VPLAEIASAVNRFL

-436 NVLKITP
+436 NVLKVTP
-443 GGECEF
+443 SGDCEF

-459 VVRASIMRPS
+459 LQDGKIVRPS

-484 TYSFKLEPRD
+484 TYNFKLKPGERM
-494 RIVLVSDGV
+494 VLVSDGV
-503 NEAQNREGEFFGDER
+503 NEAQNREGDFFGDER
-518 LESTVLAGED
+518 LESTVLAGYD

-544 DCTTVELEYV
+544 DCTTVELEFV
-554 GGPIGTEQRVGSSFL
+554 GG
-569 GAVTGSRP
+569 
-577 DLE
+577 

>member
-1 MSTQASAQN
+1 MATQASAEK
-10 TIIAPQEIPVLLRV
+10 TLTGGQEFPVLLRV
-24 EGDKQQAIPLVT
+24 EGDKQQAIPLVS
-36 FPFTIGRRAEKHLVI
+36 FPFTIGRRAEKHMVI
-51 SDPMASRDHAE
+51 TDPMASRDHAE

-72 LDLGSKHGTFVNGTP
+72 LDLGSKHGTYVNGSQ
-87 VKRHKLVN
+87 VKRHKLAN

-103 NNDRN
+103 SNDRN
-108 FVVFQFGTSSQTGSP
+108 FAVFQYGSSITTGSS
-123 ARELLSQI
+123 ASELLSHI

-179 DRGFVFL
+179 ERGFVFL
-186 VGKDGELSLAAGR
+186 VGKEGDLSLAVGR
-199 NSLGDELKDDTTI
+199 NSLGDELKDQTTV

-229 TDTASHSDLAAR
+229 SDTASHSDLAAR
-241 QSIVAHDLRTVI
+241 ESIVAHDLRTVI
-253 CMPLFRSNI
+253 CMPLFRTNI
-262 ATQSQQADPAREHP
+262 VTQGQQSDSAEGRG
-276 VINGVLYLD
+276 INGVLYLD

-308 AALIETAQLAQAE
+308 AALIETAQLAQSE

-327 QKELAIAAGIQ
+327 QKELAIAATIQ

-349 HFAKLR
+349 HYAKLR

-361 EEIGGDFY
+361 QEIGGDFY

-398 LQGMIYSQLIAH
+398 LQGMIYSQIVAH
-410 VPLVEIATAVNRFL
+410 VPLAEIASAVNRLL
-424 CVKKLGEKYATC
+424 CVKKHAENYATC
-436 NVLKITP
+436 NVLKVTP
-443 GGECEF
+443 EGNCEF
-449 LNCGHVPPVR
+449 LNCGHVPAVR
-459 VVRASIMRPS
+459 VTGGKILRPT

-484 TYSFKLEPRD
+484 TYAFKLNPGD

-518 LESTVLAGED
+518 LEATVLEGTD

-544 DCTTVELEYV
+544 DCTTVELEY
-554 GGPIGTEQRVGSSFL
+554 IR
-569 GAVTGSRP
+569 A
-577 DLE
+577 

>member
-1 MSTQASAQN
+1 MSTQASAEN
-10 TIIAPQEIPVLLRV
+10 TMVGGHESPVLLRV
-24 EGDKQQAIPLVT
+24 EGDRQQAIPLVN
-36 FPFTIGRRAEKHLVI
+36 FPFTIGRRAEKHMVI
-51 SDPMASRDHAE
+51 TDPMASRDHAE

-72 LDLGSKHGTFVNGTP
+72 LDLGSKHGTFVNGSP
-87 VKRHKLVN
+87 VKRHKLIN

-103 NNDRN
+103 SNDRT
-108 FVVFQFGTSSQTGSP
+108 FAVFQFGSTSQTASS

-131 SGIQVEKEAS
+131 SGLQVEKEAS

-179 DRGFVFL
+179 ERGFVFL
-186 VGKDGELSLAAGR
+186 VGKEGDLSLAVGR

-253 CMPLFRSNI
+253 CMPLFRTNI
-262 ATQSQQADPAREHP
+262 AQGQQMESSEGPRG
-276 VINGVLYLD
+276 INGVLYLD

-327 QKELAIAAGIQ
+327 QKELAIAATLQ

-349 HFAKLR
+349 HYARLR

-361 EEIGGDFY
+361 QEIGGDFY

-391 AAILASI
+391 AAILAST
-398 LQGMIYSQLIAH
+398 LQGMIYSQLVAH
-410 VPLVEIATAVNRFL
+410 VPLAEIASAVNRYL

-436 NVLKITP
+436 NVLKVTP
-443 GGECEF
+443 EGDCEF
-449 LNCGHVPPVR
+449 LNCGHVPAVR
-459 VVRASIMRPS
+459 VTGGKILRPT

-474 LGLIPTAEFE
+474 LGLISTAEFE
-484 TYSFKLEPRD
+484 TYSFKLNPGD

-503 NEAQNREGEFFGDER
+503 NEAQNQEGEFFGDER
-518 LESTVLAGED
+518 LEATVLEGKD

-536 AQGAPPSD
+536 AEGAPPSD
-544 DCTTVELEYV
+544 DCTTVELEY
-554 GGPIGTEQRVGSSFL
+554 IRC
-569 GAVTGSRP
+569 
-577 DLE
+577 

>member
-1 MSTQASAQN
+1 MVTQVTTPQNSQLSAKD
-10 TIIAPQEIPVLLRV
+10 TPVLLRV
-24 EGDKQQAIPLVT
+24 EGERQQAIPLVS
-36 FPFTIGRRAEKHLVI
+36 FPFTVGRRAEKNLVI
-51 SDPMASRDHAE
+51 TDPMASRDHAE
-62 IVQMGGEYYL
+62 IVQMSGEYFL
-72 LDLGSKHGTFVNGTP
+72 LDLGSKHGTYVNGAS

-95 NDRLQFGS
+95 GDRIQFGS
-103 NNDRN
+103 TNDRN
-108 FVVFQFGTSSQTGSP
+108 FVLFQFGTTSQTGST

-158 RGALDDVLVTLV
+158 RGALDDVLMTLV

-179 DRGFVFL
+179 ERGFVFL
-186 VGKDGELSLAAGR
+186 MQRDGELALAVGR
-199 NSLGDELKDDTTI
+199 NSRGEDLKDDSTI

-219 AMTSASRVII
+219 AMSSASRVII

-253 CMPLFRSNI
+253 CMPLFRSSI
-262 ATQSQQADPAREHP
+262 ATGAQQSETDQNLR

-338 QRLMTVIIPEV
+338 QRLMTVVIPEV
-349 HFAKLR
+349 HFARLR

-361 EEIGGDFY
+361 QEIGGDFY

-398 LQGMIYSQLIAH
+398 LQGMIYSQLISH
-410 VPLVEIATAVNRFL
+410 VPLSEIASAVNRFL
-424 CVKKLGEKYATC
+424 CVKKLGEKYATV
-436 NVLKITP
+436 NVIKVASD
-443 GGECEF
+443 GECEF

-459 VVRASIMRPS
+459 ISSGSVLRPG

-474 LGLIPTAEFE
+474 LGLIPTAEFQ
-484 TYSFKLEPRD
+484 TYKFQLKPSE

-503 NEAQNREGEFFGDER
+503 NEAQNNEGEFFGDER
-518 LESTVLAGED
+518 LEKTVLSGDD
-528 LFAAVSDF
+528 LFAAISQF
-536 AQGAPPSD
+536 AQGAPASD
-544 DCTTVELEYV
+544 DCTAVELEYL
-554 GGPIGTEQRVGSSFL
+554 GG
-569 GAVTGSRP
+569 
-577 DLE
+577 

>member
-1 MSTQASAQN
+1 MLGLTQSGTNMSTSASSAQN
-10 TIIAPQEIPVLLRV
+10 TMIGAQEFPVLLRIDG
-24 EGDKQQAIPLVT
+24 EKQQAIPLVS
-36 FPFTIGRRAEKHLVI
+36 FPFTVGRRAEKNLVI
-51 SDPMASRDHAE
+51 TDPMASRDHAE

-72 LDLGSKHGTFVNGTP
+72 LDLASKHGTYVNGAP
-87 VKRHKLVN
+87 VKRHKLIN
-95 NDRLQFGS
+95 NDRIQFGS

-108 FVVFQFGTSSQTGSP
+108 FIIFQWGTNSQSGSA

-131 SGIQVEKEAS
+131 SGLQVEKEAS

-179 DRGFVFL
+179 ERGFVFL
-186 VGKDGELSLAAGR
+186 VQRDQELTLAVGR
-199 NSLGDELKDDTTI
+199 NSLGDELKDDSTI

-229 TDTASHSDLAAR
+229 TDTASHSEVAAR

-253 CMPLFRSNI
+253 CMPLFRSSI
-262 ATQSQQADPAREHP
+262 ATQSQQGQSTEEQR

-327 QKELAIAAGIQ
+327 QKELAIAATIQ
-338 QRLMTVIIPEV
+338 QRLMTVVIPEV
-349 HFAKLR
+349 HYAKLR

-361 EEIGGDFY
+361 EAIGGDFY

-398 LQGMIYSQLIAH
+398 LQGMIYSQLVSH
-410 VPLVEIATAVNRFL
+410 VPLVEIASAVNRFL

-436 NVLKITP
+436 NVLKVTP
-443 GGECEF
+443 SGDCEF
-449 LNCGHVPPVR
+449 LNCGHVPAVR
-459 VVRASIMRPS
+459 VAAGKILRPN

-484 TYSFKLEPRD
+484 TYSFKLQPGD

-503 NEAQNREGEFFGDER
+503 NEAQNREGDFFGDDR
-518 LESTVLAGED
+518 LEATVTAGQD

-544 DCTTVELEYV
+544 DCTTVELEFV
-554 GGPIGTEQRVGSSFL
+554 GG
-569 GAVTGSRP
+569 
-577 DLE
+577 

>member
-1 MSTQASAQN
+1 MSSQASSAQN
-10 TIIAPQEIPVLLRV
+10 TIVAAQEFPVLLRI

-36 FPFTIGRRAEKHLVI
+36 FPFTIGRRAEKNLVI
-51 SDPMASRDHAE
+51 TDPMASRDHAE

-72 LDLGSKHGTFVNGTP
+72 LDLASKHGTFVNGTP
-87 VKRHKLVN
+87 VKRHKLIN
-95 NDRLQFGS
+95 NDRIQFGS
-103 NNDRN
+103 SNDRN
-108 FVVFQFGTSSQTGSP
+108 FVIFQYGTTSQTGSA

-131 SGIQVEKEAS
+131 SGLQVEKEAS

-179 DRGFVFL
+179 ERGFVFL
-186 VGKDGELSLAAGR
+186 VQKDGELSLGVGR

-212 SHSILKD
+212 SHSILQD

-241 QSIVAHDLRTVI
+241 QSIVAHDL
-253 CMPLFRSNI
+253 
-262 ATQSQQADPAREHP
+262 SQPEAEGEQQRP
-276 VINGVLYLD
+276 INGVLYLD

-308 AALIETAQLAQAE
+308 AALIETAQLAQSE

-327 QKELAIAAGIQ
+327 QKELAIAASIQ
-338 QRLMTVIIPEV
+338 QRLMTVVIPEV
-349 HFAKLR
+349 HFARLR

-361 EEIGGDFY
+361 QEIGGDFY
-369 DAVLADGNLYLVLAD
+369 DAVIADGNLYLVLAD

-398 LQGMIYSQLIAH
+398 LQGMIYSQLVSH
-410 VPLVEIATAVNRFL
+410 VPLSEIASAVNRFL

-436 NVLKITP
+436 NVLKVKP
-443 GGECEF
+443 SGECEF
-449 LNCGHVPPVR
+449 LNCGHVPAVR
-459 VVRASIMRPS
+459 VANGKILRPS

-484 TYSFKLEPRD
+484 TYPFRLEPGD

-503 NEAQNREGEFFGDER
+503 NEAQNREGDFFGDDR
-518 LESTVLAGED
+518 LEATVLAGKD

-544 DCTTVELEYV
+544 DCTTVELEYL
-554 GGPIGTEQRVGSSFL
+554 GS
-569 GAVTGSRP
+569 
-577 DLE
+577 

>member
-1 MSTQASAQN
+1 MGMSSHASSLQN
-10 TIIAPQEIPVLLRV
+10 TVLGTPEAPVLLHIQG
-24 EGDKQQAIPLVT
+24 EKQDAIPLVS
-36 FPFTIGRRAEKHLVI
+36 FPFTIGRRGEKNLVI
-51 SDPMASRDHAE
+51 TDPMASRDHAE
-62 IVQMGGEYYL
+62 IVQMGADYYL
-72 LDLGSKHGTFVNGTP
+72 LDLASKHGTYVNGNP

-95 NDRLQFGS
+95 NDRIQFGS

-108 FVVFQFGTSSQTGSP
+108 FVIFQYGATSQTGSA

-131 SGIQVEKEAS
+131 SGLQVEKEAS

-179 DRGFVFL
+179 ERGFVFL
-186 VGKDGELSLAAGR
+186 VQKDGEFSLAVGR
-199 NSLGDELKDDTTI
+199 NSLGDELKDDSTI

-229 TDTASHSDLAAR
+229 SDTASHSDLAAR

-253 CMPLFRSNI
+253 CMPLFRSSI
-262 ATQSQQADPAREHP
+262 ATQSQQSDSSEEQR

-327 QKELAIAAGIQ
+327 QKELAIAATIQ
-338 QRLMTVIIPEV
+338 QRLMTVVIPEV
-349 HFAKLR
+349 HFARLR

-361 EEIGGDFY
+361 NEIGGDFY

-398 LQGMIYSQLIAH
+398 LQGMIYSQLVSH
-410 VPLVEIATAVNRFL
+410 VPLAEIASATNRFL
-424 CVKKLGEKYATC
+424 CEKKLGEKYATC
-436 NVLKITP
+436 NVLKVTP
-443 GGECEF
+443 SGDCEF
-449 LNCGHVPPVR
+449 LNCGHVPAVR
-459 VVRASIMRPS
+459 VASGKILRPS

-484 TYSFKLEPRD
+484 TYSFKLQPRD

-503 NEAQNREGEFFGDER
+503 NEAQNREGDFFGDER
-518 LESTVLAGED
+518 LEATVMKGND
-528 LFAAVSDF
+528 LFAAVSEF

-554 GGPIGTEQRVGSSFL
+554 GS
-569 GAVTGSRP
+569 
-577 DLE
+577 

>member
-1 MSTQASAQN
+1 MSSQASSAQN
-10 TIIAPQEIPVLLRV
+10 TLVAAQEFPVLLRID
-24 EGDKQQAIPLVT
+24 GDKQQAIPLVT
-36 FPFTIGRRAEKHLVI
+36 FPFTIGRRAEKNLVI
-51 SDPMASRDHAE
+51 TDPMASRDHAE
-62 IVQMGGEYYL
+62 IVQMGGEYFL
-72 LDLGSKHGTFVNGTP
+72 LDLASKHGTFVNGTP
-87 VKRHKLVN
+87 VKRHKLIN
-95 NDRLQFGS
+95 NDRIQFGS
-103 NNDRN
+103 SNDRSY
-108 FVVFQFGTSSQTGSP
+108 VIFQYGTTSQASSA
-123 ARELLSQI
+123 ARDLLSQI
-131 SGIQVEKEAS
+131 SGLQVEKEAS

-179 DRGFVFL
+179 ERGFVFL
-186 VGKDGELSLAAGR
+186 VQKDGELNLAVGR
-199 NSLGDELKDDTTI
+199 NSLGDELKDDSTI
-212 SHSILKD
+212 SHSILQD

-253 CMPLFRSNI
+253 CMPLFRTNI
-262 ATQSQQADPAREHP
+262 SAQSQPGAGEQQQRP
-276 VINGVLYLD
+276 INGVLYLD

-327 QKELAIAAGIQ
+327 QKELAIAASIQ

-349 HFAKLR
+349 HFARLR

-361 EEIGGDFY
+361 QEIGGDFY
-369 DAVLADGNLYLVLAD
+369 DAVIADGNLYLVLAD

-398 LQGMIYSQLIAH
+398 LQGMIYSQLVSH
-410 VPLVEIATAVNRFL
+410 VPLSEIASAVNRFL

-436 NVLKITP
+436 NVLKVKP
-443 GGECEF
+443 DGECEF
-449 LNCGHVPPVR
+449 LNCGHVPAVR
-459 VVRASIMRPS
+459 VANGKILRPS

-484 TYSFKLEPRD
+484 TYAFKLESGD

-503 NEAQNREGEFFGDER
+503 NEAQNREGDFFGDDR
-518 LESTVLAGED
+518 LEATVLAGKD

-544 DCTTVELEYV
+544 DCTTVELEY
-554 GGPIGTEQRVGSSFL
+554 L
-569 GAVTGSRP
+569 GA
-577 DLE
+577 